1 MATVKTAYGSSPTSL
16 AVTALVSLANA
27 AFWKS
32 AAIDFTTNA
41 PVWVEL
47 QVKISTANTGAGL
60 LTGYSNVYLSCSN
73 DNSVYDGNITPGD
86 ATWTPSPTT
95 NNKSLRFLGRIP
107 MESTATTT
115 LVYVSTF
122 NIELPPKYAVV
133 VIENQ
138 SNKAFLSSAC
148 TVTYLENI
156 LTVA

>member
-1 MATVKTAYGSSPTSL
+1 MAAVTTTHGGSPVSL
-16 AVTALVSLANA
+16 AVTALVSLASA

-32 AAIDFTTNA
+32 ESINFSTND

-47 QVKISTANTGAGL
+47 QVKISTANTVAGSA
-60 LTGYSNVYLSCSN
+60 TGYSDVYLSCSN
-73 DNSVYDGNITPGD
+73 DNSVFDGNITAGD

-95 NNKSLRFLGRIP
+95 NYKSLRFVGRIP

-122 NIELPPKYAVV
+122 SIELPPKYAVV
-133 VIENQ
+133 VIQNG
-138 SNKAFLSSAC
+138 SGKAFLSSAC
-148 TVTYLENI
+148 TVTYLENT